1 MAKKIKKVDQN
12 KAKKKKAI
20 FESAIENFAKNGF
33 HNTSMSDIAK
43 SAGVADGTL
52 YLYYKNKDD
61 LMIKVFN
68 EMVDEKL
75 ELIQEAIKDEKN
87 PLEKL
92 YKVFEYHIELF
103 TNNPDYVRFFVQ
115 EVRQSPEFYDRF
127 PDFHPIN
134 KYLSLLEDLIKEC
147 VDKGYM
153 KQIDPVLAAKIL
165 YGSIDF
171 ILSEWSLRKDN
182 LPLKNIYKN
191 VIDIFHNGMR
201 YE

>member
-1 MAKKIKKVDQN
+1 M
-12 KAKKKKAI
+12 
-20 FESAIENFAKNGF
+20 
-33 HNTSMSDIAK
+33 
-43 SAGVADGTL
+43 
-52 YLYYKNKDD
+52 
-61 LMIKVFN
+61 
-68 EMVDEKL
+68 
-75 ELIQEAIKDEKN
+75 
-87 PLEKL
+87 
-92 YKVFEYHIELF
+92 
-103 TNNPDYVRFFVQ
+103 RFFVQ

-191 VIDIFHNGMR
+191 VIDIFHNGMK

>member
-191 VIDIFHNGMR
+191 VIDIFHNGMK

>member
-75 ELIQEAIKDEKN
+75 ELIQEAIKDEKT
-87 PLEKL
+87 
-92 YKVFEYHIELF
+92 H
-103 TNNPDYVRFFVQ
+103 
-115 EVRQSPEFYDRF
+115 
-127 PDFHPIN
+127 
-134 KYLSLLEDLIKEC
+134 
-147 VDKGYM
+147 
-153 KQIDPVLAAKIL
+153 
-165 YGSIDF
+165 
-171 ILSEWSLRKDN
+171 
-182 LPLKNIYKN
+182 
-191 VIDIFHNGMR
+191 
-201 YE
+201 